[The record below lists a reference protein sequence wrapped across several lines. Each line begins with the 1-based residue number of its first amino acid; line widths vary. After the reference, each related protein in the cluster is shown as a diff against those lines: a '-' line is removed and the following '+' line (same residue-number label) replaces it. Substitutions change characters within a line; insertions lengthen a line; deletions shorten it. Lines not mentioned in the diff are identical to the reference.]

1 MLISISWGRTQQW
14 FDKLHPAKQK
24 EYLAAH
30 PHSKFGKDAA
40 KSPTSKKGKAAA
52 PVNKEHEKIR
62 ARIAALRKALASEQ
76 THIEHLRAKPK
87 RNVEEIAR
95 VGKNIVN
102 LRQKI
107 RELRDTLKKAGVST
121 VAVKPKLTVDSV
133 KPRKKVE
140 SPVKVKPSA
149 RTTRPVKSI
158 KKPKPGAEHPKP
170 AHHVTKYL
178 GADERESVHE
188 ALQDAGVN
196 PKMATADH
204 VEAVAGKQLKHWER
218 KNEKAVTPSDRL
230 HAKTLHKHWGR
241 IVEKI
246 KQVLKR

>member
-1 MLISISWGRTQQW
+1 MLISLGWGRTKEW
-14 FDKLHPAKQK
+14 FDKLHPTKQK
-24 EYLAAH
+24 EYLDAH
-30 PHSKFGKDAA
+30 PHSKFGKKPASSKPSRKTDSA
-40 KSPTSKKGKAAA
+40 KPIS
-52 PVNKEHEKIR
+52 KEHEKIR
-62 ARIAALRKALASEQ
+62 ARIDALRKALVSEQ
-76 THIEHLRAKPK
+76 SHIEHLRAKPK

-107 RELRDTLKKAGVST
+107 KELRDTLKKAGVST
-121 VAVKPKLTVDSV
+121 VAVKPKLTVGSA
-133 KPRKKVE
+133 KPKKVE
-140 SPVKVKPSA
+140 SPIKVKPSA
-149 RTTRPVKSI
+149 KTTRPVKPP

-178 GADERESVHE
+178 GSDERDSVHE

-204 VEAVAGKQLKHWER
+204 VEAVADKQLKHWER

>member
-30 PHSKFGKDAA
+30 PHSKFGKNA
-40 KSPTSKKGKAAA
+40 SKAPASKTGKTAA

-62 ARIAALRKALASEQ
+62 ARIAALRKALVSEQ
-76 THIEHLRAKPK
+76 SHIEHLRAKPK

-107 RELRDTLKKAGVST
+107 KELRDTLKKAGVST
-121 VAVKPKLTVDSV
+121 VAVKPKLTVDSA
-133 KPRKKVE
+133 KPKKVE
-140 SPVKVKPSA
+140 SPIKVKPSA
-149 RTTRPVKSI
+149 KTTRPVKPP

-178 GADERESVHE
+178 GSDERDSVHE
-188 ALQDAGVN
+188 ALKDAGVN

>member
-14 FDKLHPAKQK
+14 FDKLHPTKQK
-24 EYLAAH
+24 EYLDAH
-30 PHSKFGKDAA
+30 PHSKFGK
-40 KSPTSKKGKAAA
+40 KVSTKTKTGK

-62 ARIAALRKALASEQ
+62 GRIAVLRKALVSEQ
-76 THIEHLRAKPK
+76 DHIDHLRKKPK
-87 RNVEEIAR
+87 RDVEEIAR

-107 RELRDTLKKAGVST
+107 KELRDVLKKDGVST
-121 VAVKPKLTVDSV
+121 VAVKPKLTVDSAKV
-133 KPRKKVE
+133 KKVA

-149 RTTRPVKSI
+149 KITRQVKPSS
-158 KKPKPGAEHPKP
+158 KAKPESHPKP
-170 AHHVTKYL
+170 AHHVTKYM
-178 GADERESVHE
+178 GSDERDSVHE
-188 ALQDAGVN
+188 ALKDAGVN

-204 VEAVAGKQLKHWER
+204 VEAVADKQYKHWTR

-246 KQVLKR
+246 KQVLKRSN